1 MRLTSNVQNIFI
13 ESSIPLIFTHK
24 TLAMAK
30 ELCERYRNVQKKA
43 PVFRVDSIIRSQ
55 NLTNNWNTRHTVF
68 STITEAQKARGAQVT
83 KRRILIMRSGEGC
96 TEKMT
101 QSLTLEGRVGYRLT
115 ETGVKG
121 IPGNCINKGKEA
133 GTCFFLIAL
142 EEELH
147 LVDYSHSDSNS
158 L

>member
-1 MRLTSNVQNIFI
+1 MQNTFI
-13 ESSIPLIFTHK
+13 ESSIPLIFIHQ

-43 PVFRVDSIIRSQ
+43 PVFQVDSIIRSQ

-68 STITEAQKARGAQVT
+68 STITEAQKARRAQAT
-83 KRRILIMRSGEGC
+83 KRRILLMRTGEGC

-101 QSLTLEGRVGYRLT
+101 QSVPLEGRVGYRLM
-115 ETGVKG
+115 ETGVKR

-133 GTCFFLIAL
+133 GTCLL
-142 EEELH
+142 L
-147 LVDYSHSDSNS
+147 NS
-158 L
+158 PGRRTASC